1 MKNTKTTK
9 KLQTYANV
17 IMSESLQSKKHEN
30 NIKPQDY
37 ENKNVRIP
45 PTKTRTQQKSTGTC
59 TIKSYCFV
67 NSIQVPSSININFA
81 DVMV

>member
-9 KLQTYANV
+9 KLQMYANV

-59 TIKSYCFV
+59 TIKRYCFV